1 MGDSSLESQVELTDF
16 KTKKTKKTP
25 QWLKKTGLKK
35 LPSNNTKTW
44 PSKNPKTNQKCS
56 ANGISP
62 KSNVWTWLWPITSNS
77 TRATLNTSLTILPDS
92 TKPDS
97 RKPSAISSND
107 WSTL

>member
-1 MGDSSLESQVELTDF
+1 MGVELTDF
-16 KTKKTKKTP
+16 KPKKYHQQK
-25 QWLKKTGLKK
+25 WLKKTGLKK

-62 KSNVWTWLWPITSNS
+62 KSNVWTWLWLITSNS
-77 TRATLNTSLTILPDS
+77 TRATLNTSLTTLPDS
-92 TKPDS
+92 TRLDSIKPN
-97 RKPSAISSND
+97 ATSSND

>member
-1 MGDSSLESQVELTDF
+1 MGVELTDF
-16 KTKKTKKTP
+16 KKTKKKYHQQ

-56 ANGISP
+56 ENGISP
-62 KSNVWTWLWPITSNS
+62 KLNVWTWLWPITSNS
-77 TRATLNTSLTILPDS
+77 TKATPNTSLTTLPDS
-92 TKPDS
+92 TRPDS
-97 RKPSAISSND
+97 RKPSATSSND